1 MLLKRIAPFLLA
13 FVLPLIL
20 AYAWWGGFNPVDIRE
35 EIRGPYYYAYLD
47 HSGDYAK
54 LPEAQEQALSALR
67 AQNIPHGHA
76 INVLYS
82 NPDVVA
88 RPDRRARSGYLLAE
102 GTPVAVPLKVD
113 VIPAR
118 KVLRARVQASYLLAP
133 SRAYQA
139 LDSHLQSA
147 GRGIIMP
154 TVEIYE
160 HARGSLS
167 MGILTVEMAVR

>member
-1 MLLKRIAPFLLA
+1 MLLKRLAPFLLA

-35 EIRGPYYYAYLD
+35 EMRGPYHYAYLD
-47 HSGDYAK
+47 HGGDYAK
-54 LPEAQEQALSALR
+54 LPEVQEKALQALR
-67 AQNIPHGHA
+67 AQKIPYGHA
-76 INVLYS
+76 ITVLYS

-88 RPDRRARSGYLLAE
+88 RSDLRARSGYLLAE
-102 GTPVAVPLKVD
+102 GIPVAAPLKVD

-118 KVLRARVQASYLLAP
+118 KVLRARVQASYVLAP

-139 LDSHLQSA
+139 LDDHLQSA
-147 GRGIIMP
+147 GRGIVMP

-167 MGILTVEMAVR
+167 MGVLSVEMAVR